1 MNPLGDKMTRIEEI
15 FHNHSFT
22 VGGTTYCSYDS
33 VYDDMRDLFPQKSH
47 EEICALMEDFNE
59 DV

>member
-1 MNPLGDKMTRIEEI
+1 MTSIEEI
-15 FHNHSFT
+15 FANHSFRIA
-22 VGGTTYCSYDS
+22 GTTYCSYDS
-33 VYDDMRDLFPQKSH
+33 VYDDMRDLFPHKSH

>member
-1 MNPLGDKMTRIEEI
+1 MTRIEEI
-15 FHNHSFT
+15 FRNHSFT
-22 VGGTTYCSYDS
+22 IGGTTYCSYDS